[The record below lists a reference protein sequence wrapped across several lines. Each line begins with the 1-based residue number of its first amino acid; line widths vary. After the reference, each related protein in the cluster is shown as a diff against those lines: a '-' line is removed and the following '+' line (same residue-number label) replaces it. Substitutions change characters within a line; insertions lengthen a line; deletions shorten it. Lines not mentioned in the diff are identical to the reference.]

1 MIIFVTLLYYKNQFS
16 VVMKN
21 DIENYFNAE
30 YWRLKYFSLKGGAIM
45 ILTLSIL
52 LNILLGFG
60 LSQTN
65 AQIEKHQQSQ
75 IKHQKNRK

>member
-1 MIIFVTLLYYKNQFS
+1 MFEPKQD
-16 VVMKN
+16 

-30 YWRLKYFSLKGGAIM
+30 YWRLKYFSIKGLCLM
-45 ILTLSIL
+45 LLTISIL

-65 AQIEKHQQSQ
+65 VQKKKQEQIQADHQQF
-75 IKHQKNRK
+75 RK